1 MKERHLER
9 VRKYLSVSELGR
21 YALLRKRADLY
32 RSGSRRGVL
41 LAEAKAVLLR
51 LHRGGA

>member
-9 VRKYLSVSELGR
+9 VRKYLSVREAGR
-21 YALLRKRADLY
+21 YALASKVADQY
-32 RSGSRRGVL
+32 RSGSRRGTL

-51 LHRGGA
+51 AQKGGA